1 MTVKGSL
8 LLQQP
13 TSSKTSQIVSPLEEE
28 AVAMSQT
35 TELFR
40 QQARAQR
47 TQEAARCSPLA
58 EDPREQVDVVR
69 ATDNKQFALFHKYR
83 SLSIS
88 CSFFFVLF
96 IDSHKLEV

>member
-13 TSSKTSQIVSPLEEE
+13 TSRKTSQIVSPLEEE
-28 AVAMSQT
+28 AVAMSQA

-47 TQEAARCSPLA
+47 PQEAAMCSPLA

-69 ATDNKQFALFHKYR
+69 ATINHDHL
-83 SLSIS
+83 
-88 CSFFFVLF
+88 
-96 IDSHKLEV
+96 